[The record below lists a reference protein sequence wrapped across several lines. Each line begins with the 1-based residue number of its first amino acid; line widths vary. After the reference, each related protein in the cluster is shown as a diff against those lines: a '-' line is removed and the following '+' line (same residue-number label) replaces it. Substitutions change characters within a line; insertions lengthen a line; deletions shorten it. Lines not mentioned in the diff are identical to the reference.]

1 MKISTWSSLALA
13 LSVALPASAD
23 VLITEYVEGSS
34 NNKAIEIS
42 NLGASAVNL
51 DNWSLKLAFN
61 SNTTF
66 SSTIA
71 LSGSLAAGDSFVVG
85 HSSASAD
92 ITDVSQI
99 TTGSL
104 GFNGNDV
111 VALVDD
117 GDNIIDSLG
126 ELALGSNYAVNTTLR
141 RQDGSTG
148 RTDITTAFD
157 SSIEWQSYAQDTFD
171 GLGCSG
177 LDACDG
183 GGGGGG
189 NTFTCDDET
198 LTPTY
203 AVQGSGARSP
213 LVPDGSFE
221 SEDSYFVS
229 GVVTAV
235 TTSLYKGFW
244 IQDANGDGDSATSDG
259 LFVFTGQAPTDI
271 EPGMQVCAGGKVK
284 EFFNLT
290 ELDASGDK
298 WEVIETVGELA
309 ATELAVSEGE
319 SLDDAL
325 ERHEGMKVRLTQTSE
340 MVVTRNFGFD
350 FDAFRNN
357 MVLSHEAPLFKP
369 TQLHIAGSQEAADLA
384 AANDA
389 NQLFIESDEKA
400 PDGVVPYFP
409 GLDAEQG
416 YIRVGDTVTN
426 LEGVLGYSFSD
437 YRLVVTNE
445 LTAGD
450 FVREQDRTAAPQ
462 TFDNTNLK
470 VASFNVLNYFTSASA
485 IGGALNVTCDDQAD
499 ADASRGCNR
508 GTKDA
513 AEFALQ
519 QAKIV
524 NALTAMD
531 ADIVGLMEIENNG
544 FADTGALANLVAEL
558 NSRFADEAEHYS
570 YITPAASDLTEGA
583 FLGGDAIQVAVIYR
597 DAVVSPSGDAVVVRM
612 PEQHISG
619 ENPDGETR
627 QLDKFQRDSL
637 LQTFNVVEGETLS
650 VAVSH
655 FKSKG
660 SGCYEDWIAGEFSD
674 DPADLQGRCNEF
686 RVSAAETLGNALS
699 DIQGDVIAL
708 GDFNAYGRE
717 DPMRV
722 FTDYDSASAE
732 RKIVTAAGTS
742 IAGVTL
748 DDVAREVGDGFGYVN
763 LATYALGDDAFS
775 YTFDGELGSLDHAVG
790 NASVVEKVTGVEDW
804 HINSVESSL
813 FEYSG
818 RFTGDLVKSDNAY
831 SSSDHDPV
839 VISLQ
844 YAVAPQKF
852 TLRFKNK
859 SFFWVQPTI
868 NGQVDS
874 SRPWLRWKSNRKY
887 NQDSQ
892 FLADQGIGFGDS
904 VSLGMRLWGFIDIPC
919 GQATLDEKTK
929 AVFRRFSCN
938 IK

>member
-1 MKISTWSSLALA
+1 MKTSTWSSLALA

-42 NLGASAVNL
+42 NLGTSSVAL
-51 DNWSLKLAFN
+51 DNWVLKLAFN
-61 SNTTF
+61 SNETF

-71 LSGSLAAGDSFVVG
+71 LSGSLAAGESVVVG
-85 HSSASAD
+85 NSNASAGV
-92 ITDVSQI
+92 TDVSQI
-99 TTGSL
+99 TSGSL
-104 GFNGNDV
+104 SFNGNDV

-117 GDNIIDSLG
+117 NDNVVDSLG
-126 ELALGSNYAVNTTLR
+126 ELALGSTYAANTTLR
-141 RQDGSTG
+141 RKEGSTG
-148 RTDITTAFD
+148 RTDVTVAFD
-157 SSIEWQSYAQDTFD
+157 PAVEWQSFAQDTFD

-177 LDACDG
+177 LEACD

-189 NTFTCDDET
+189 NTFTCVDET

-221 SEDSYFVS
+221 STDDYFVS

-235 TTSLYKGFW
+235 TTGLYKGFW
-244 IQDANGDGDSATSDG
+244 LQDANGDNDAATSDG
-259 LFVFTGQAPTDI
+259 LFVFTSQAPTDV

-284 EFFNLT
+284 EFFSFT
-290 ELDASGDK
+290 ELDASGNN
-298 WEVIETVGELA
+298 WEVIDTVGELA
-309 ATELAVSEGE
+309 ATDLVVDEGE
-319 SLDDAL
+319 TLDDAL
-325 ERHEGMKVRLTQTSE
+325 ERHEGMKVRLTQTSD

-357 MVLSHEAPLFKP
+357 MVLSHDEPLFKP
-369 TQLHIAGSQEAADLA
+369 TQLHIAGSQEAADLVA
-384 AANDA
+384 ENDA
-389 NQLFIESDEKA
+389 NQLFIESDLKA

-409 GLDAEQG
+409 DLDAEQG
-416 YIRVGDTVTN
+416 YIRIGDTVTN
-426 LEGVLGYSFSD
+426 LEGVIGYSFSD
-437 YRLVVTNE
+437 YRLVTTNTI
-445 LTAGD
+445 TAGD

-462 TFDNTNLK
+462 SFDDTNLK

-485 IGGALNVTCDDQAD
+485 IGGDLNVTCDDQAD

-524 NALTAMD
+524 NALQAMN

-544 FADTGALANLVAEL
+544 FADSGALANLVTEL
-558 NSRFADEAEHYS
+558 NSRFADETDHYT
-570 YITPAASDLTEGA
+570 YVTPATNDLTEGA
-583 FLGGDAIQVAVIYR
+583 FLGGDAIQVALIYR
-597 DAVVSPSGDAVVVRM
+597 PEKVTPASDAVVVRM

-619 ENPDGETR
+619 ANPDGEER

-637 LQTFNVVEGETLS
+637 LQTFSVVEGENLS

-660 SGCYEDWIAGEFSD
+660 SGCYEDWVAGEFSD

-686 RVSAAETLGNALS
+686 RVSAAETLGNALI
-699 DIQGDVIAL
+699 DVQGDIIAL
-708 GDFNAYGRE
+708 GDFNAYGQE

-722 FTDYDSASAE
+722 MTDYDAANAS

-748 DDVAREVGDGFGYVN
+748 DEMAREVGDGFGYVN

-790 NASVVEKVTGVEDW
+790 NTSVVEKLTGVEDW
-804 HINSVESSL
+804 HINSVESTL

-818 RFTGDLVKSDNAY
+818 RFTGDLVKSDNPY

-839 VISLQ
+839 IVSLN
-844 YAVAPQKF
+844 YVEAPQKF

-868 NGQVDS
+868 NGDVNPN
-874 SRPWLRWKSNRKY
+874 RPWLRWKSNRKY
-887 NQDSQ
+887 NQNSE
-892 FLADQGIGFGDS
+892 FLTNEGIGYGDS
-904 VSLGMRLWGFIDIPC
+904 VSLGIRLWGFIDIPC
-919 GQATLDEKTK
+919 GQVTLDEKTT
-929 AVFRRFSCN
+929 AVFRRFTCN